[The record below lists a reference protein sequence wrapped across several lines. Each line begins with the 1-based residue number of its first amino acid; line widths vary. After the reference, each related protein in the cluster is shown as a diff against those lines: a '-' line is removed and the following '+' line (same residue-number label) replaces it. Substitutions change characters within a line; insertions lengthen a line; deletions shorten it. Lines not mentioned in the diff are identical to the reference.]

1 MRRLLQMGLDEFGRL
16 SKSEELL
23 LNSVAAGN
31 IAWCGVGDAL
41 SDFWNL
47 GNDPD
52 NPTWHDVDRKL
63 RAMVLEWLC
72 SDSEARKFI
81 HPNGVQ
87 LGAAQIQGRLN
98 LSDSSLSF
106 KLRLT
111 RCYVPEGI
119 DAYFSQ
125 TQTLNF
131 LGSHLGPVSARRLS
145 VNGDLLFGGGSVV
158 NGEINLRDAEVARDF
173 DCAGGHFYN
182 AGGVAIKATGLRV
195 GRHARLGFS
204 HRRDGSVD
212 RFKCIGQIDLAGSK
226 IGGDLDLSGASLS
239 HLNGS
244 AILLTGSRI
253 DGSADLSAGFRSK
266 GTADLSGS
274 EIQGR
279 LDCSSASFEAPMALL
294 GCEIKVHRSILMS
307 EGFTAKGEVN
317 LGGAEIGGQV
327 DARSGWFSNPGK
339 RALSLNG
346 AHVEDSVIFGRN
358 FVADGRLDLVGSD
371 IGGQVD
377 CGGAYLANPEGIT
390 LDLNGA
396 SIRQD
401 VFLCSDSI
409 PTSGEILP
417 WGSTFRSFGQIDLNA
432 VRITGELNFAGASLK
447 NTKGPAFTAIS
458 AKVGRQLSLVKNFS
472 AIGEVNLT
480 QCEASD
486 LTCSECRLTAANGKC
501 VTGVRLSISGNVTF
515 KSASVIG
522 VLNLQRAKV
531 MGDAT
536 FEDIRLMAAK
546 HPVPASIPNDSDF
559 EFLSSKTGLNGVGMT
574 VGGKLSWKNIQVG
587 ASTILYLQNA
597 AIGLLSDQRA
607 SWPQEGNLRIDGC
620 VYHGFE
626 EDLLDAPVG
635 IRLDWLRRQP
645 FSYQPQTYKQL
656 ADVFRR
662 DGREGDSIAVLVE
675 RENAHRRSLGKSIA
689 RRVRNGESEERR
701 SGQATAGNSLRS
713 GDRPRAWRL
722 AWDVSRWAVMWPLKL
737 LIGNGYRPLQAFWAG
752 LVLVVLGA
760 MLFSYGYKKNLI
772 VPSTKESYDY
782 YFSCADGPEPPSFRE
797 FNSFVYSLEN
807 FLPLIDLGERTS
819 WYVRSSGTN
828 EENHCLWPK
837 PPRQSGWLVSYLRS
851 LLWIHSILGWFVAG
865 MFVAGITGLV
875 RKD

>member
-1 MRRLLQMGLDEFGRL
+1 MGLDKFGKL
-16 SKSEELL
+16 SKSEEQL
-23 LNSVAAGN
+23 LNSVQDGN
-31 IAWCGVGDAL
+31 IAWCGNAL

-52 NPTWHDVDRKL
+52 NPTWHEVDRMLQAK
-63 RAMVLEWLC
+63 VLEWLC
-72 SDSEARKFI
+72 SDSKARKFI

-119 DAYFSQ
+119 DVYFSQ
-125 TQTLNF
+125 TETLNF

-145 VNGDLLFGGGSVV
+145 VKGDLLLGGGSVV
-158 NGEINLRDAEVARDF
+158 NGEINLRDTEVARDF

-182 AGGVAIKATGLRV
+182 AGGVAIRATGLRV

-212 RFKCIGQIDLAGSK
+212 RFKCVGQIDLTGSK

-239 HLNGS
+239 HLSGS

-253 DGSADLSAGFRSK
+253 NGSADLSAGFRSK
-266 GTADLSGS
+266 GTVDLSGS

-279 LDCSSASFEAPMALL
+279 LNCSAASFAAPVALF

-307 EGFTAKGEVN
+307 DGFTAKGEVN
-317 LGGAEIGGQV
+317 FGGAEIGGQV
-327 DARSGWFSNPGK
+327 DARSGWFTNPGN

-377 CGGAYLANPEGIT
+377 CGGAYLTNPEGIT

-396 SIRQD
+396 SIHQD
-401 VFLCSDSI
+401 VFLCSDSS
-409 PTSGEILP
+409 PTSGAILP
-417 WGSTFRSFGQIDLNA
+417 WGSTFRSSGQIDLNA
-432 VRITGELNFAGASLK
+432 VRIAGELNFAGANLD
-447 NTKGPAFTAIS
+447 NTKGPALTAVS
-458 AKVGRQLSLVKNFS
+458 AKVGRQLSLVKKFS
-472 AIGEVNLT
+472 ATGQVNLT

-486 LTCSECRLTAANGKC
+486 LICSECRLTEANGKC
-501 VTGVRLSISGNVTF
+501 FTGVRLSISGNAMF
-515 KSASVIG
+515 KGASVAG

-536 FEDIRLMAAK
+536 FEDISFVPAK
-546 HPVPASIPNDSDF
+546 QPVPASIPNDS
-559 EFLSSKTGLNGVGMT
+559 EFLSSKTGLNGDRLT
-574 VGGKLSWKNIQVG
+574 VGGKLSWKNIEVG

-597 AIGLLSDQRA
+597 AIGLLSDHPT

-662 DGREGDSIAVLVE
+662 HGREGDSIAVLVE
-675 RENAHRRSLGKSIA
+675 RENAHRRSLLKSIV
-689 RRVRNGESEERR
+689 RRVRRGESEERR
-701 SGQATAGNSLRS
+701 SGQVTTANSLRS

-752 LVLVVLGA
+752 LVFVV
-760 MLFSYGYKKNLI
+760 
-772 VPSTKESYDY
+772 VR
-782 YFSCADGPEPPSFRE
+782 CC
-797 FNSFVYSLEN
+797 
-807 FLPLIDLGERTS
+807 FLTAIKRT
-819 WYVRSSGTN
+819 
-828 EENHCLWPK
+828 
-837 PPRQSGWLVSYLRS
+837 
-851 LLWIHSILGWFVAG
+851 
-865 MFVAGITGLV
+865 
-875 RKD
+875 